1 MTDKEFE
8 ALEQQY
14 ESLRDKVYEERRRRE
29 QLEKTKKQLDEIA
42 NVFQNDFYRINDI
55 TLAVK
60 VGYCLGQDGN
70 SDYRTETLKLDI
82 TDRTLFGKCIKQYA
96 DEMQKQIDTLMNK

>member
-8 ALEQQY
+8 ALKQQY
-14 ESLRDKVYEERRRRE
+14 EEIRNKLYEEKYRRE
-29 QLEKTKKQLDEIA
+29 QLEQTKKQLKEVTD
-42 NVFQNDFYRINDI
+42 VFQSDFYRINDI
-55 TLAVK
+55 TLTVK

-82 TDRTLFGKCIKQYA
+82 TDRTLFGKCIKQYT
-96 DEMQKQIDTLMNK
+96 DDMQKQIDTLMNK